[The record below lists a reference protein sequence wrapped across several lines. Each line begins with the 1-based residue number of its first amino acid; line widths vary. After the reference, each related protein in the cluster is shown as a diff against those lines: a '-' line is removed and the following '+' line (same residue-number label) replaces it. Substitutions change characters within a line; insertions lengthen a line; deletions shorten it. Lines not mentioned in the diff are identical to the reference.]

1 MAHVRKYSV
10 SLSPVAISVTTVMVL
25 GLGLFA
31 KGISLVRPAIIGTQK
46 FGETK
51 VEGTVFPKLIKNAGG
66 DLVQTVSSPPKRI
79 ASVMLA
85 ADEIL
90 ASLAP
95 ERLIAVTYLVDDVG
109 ISNCSNDVPKSAIR
123 LHSDIESVLA
133 AEPDM
138 VFVAGYTPM
147 ETVQLLAAAGIAVI
161 HFSQYDSFADI
172 MNNVLLAGNA
182 IGKESEAQK
191 VISNMKSKIASVEK
205 RVMNQPRPRVLYYS
219 SYGYTSGSDTSIDE
233 MIEKAG
239 GSNAVRIAGLKGPA
253 QLSIET
259 AISLQPEVIIVSAW
273 EAGAK
278 GKIGAVEEL
287 LGDPIWKDVPAIR
300 EKRICLIRGAWL
312 TAVSPYA
319 VYGLEEVARCLH
331 PELFH

>member
-1 MAHVRKYSV
+1 MSRVKNHSLP
-10 SLSPVAISVTTVMVL
+10 LSPIAISVATIMVL

-31 KGISLVRPAIIGTQK
+31 KGISFVRPAIIGTQK

-51 VEGTVFPKLIKNAGG
+51 VEGAFFPKLIKNVGG
-66 DLVQTVSSPPKRI
+66 DLVQKVSAPPKRI
-79 ASVMLA
+79 ASVVLA

-90 ASLAP
+90 TSLAP
-95 ERLIAVTYLVDDVG
+95 ESLIAVSYLADDVG
-109 ISNCSNDVPKSAIR
+109 ISNCSQHVPKSAIR

-147 ETVQLLAAAGIAVI
+147 ETIQLLAAAGIPVI
-161 HFSQYDSFADI
+161 HFSQYGSFTDI

-182 IGKESEAQK
+182 IGKGVEAQE

-205 RVMNQPRPRVLYYS
+205 RVMNQTRPRVLYYS

-239 GSNAVRIAGLKGPA
+239 GSNAARIAKLKGPA

-259 AISLQPEVIIVSAW
+259 AISLQPEVIIVSTW
-273 EAGAK
+273 EAGAN

-300 EKRICLIRGAWL
+300 AKRICSIRGAWL

-331 PELFH
+331 PELFQ